1 MERTPVNSSM
11 IRSVGHDPHLKVL
24 EVEFNDGAIH
34 RYHGV
39 THDHHNDLMKAES
52 IGKHFHHHIRH
63 KYESHKVEQE
73 LKA

>member
-1 MERTPVNSSM
+1 M
-11 IRSVGHDPHLKVL
+11 ISSVGFDAHAKIL

-52 IGKHFHHHIRH
+52 IGKHFHKHIRGH
-63 KYESHKVEQE
+63 YDHHKVE
-73 LKA
+73 A